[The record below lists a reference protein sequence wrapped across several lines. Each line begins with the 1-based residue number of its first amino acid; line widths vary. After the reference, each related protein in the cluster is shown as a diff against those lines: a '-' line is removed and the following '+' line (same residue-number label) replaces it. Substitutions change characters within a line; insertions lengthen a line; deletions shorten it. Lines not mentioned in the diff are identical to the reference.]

1 MTNSLG
7 FGFDAELDYR
17 QERLRA
23 DFRRTHGSNRPRWWQ
38 RTPAAAVAAQ
48 RTPAAAEAA
57 QWTPAAAEAAHSDY
71 AGTVNAGT
79 VEVAPVSVKPSWAAA
94 PAPRVRPTIEHTRA

>member
-1 MTNSLG
+1 MTNNLG

-23 DFRRTHGSNRPRWWQ
+23 DFRRAHGSTRPRRWQ

-48 RTPAAAEAA
+48 RTPAAAV
-57 QWTPAAAEAAHSDY
+57 AAHSDN

-79 VEVAPVSVKPSWAAA
+79 VEVAPVSGRPSWAAA
-94 PAPRVRPTIEHTRA
+94 PAPRAPIEHTRA